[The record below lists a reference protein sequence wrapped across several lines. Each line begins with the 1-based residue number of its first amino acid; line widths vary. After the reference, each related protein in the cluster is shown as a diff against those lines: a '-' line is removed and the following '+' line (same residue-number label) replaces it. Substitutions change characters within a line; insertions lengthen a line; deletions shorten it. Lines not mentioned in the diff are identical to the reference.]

1 MGANSQRKLYLVAY
15 DVMDSKRLRQ
25 VRKCLIGYKVGGQK
39 SVFEMWIT
47 PTELI
52 HIQRDLTNIMDTET
66 DRLNIFALDAR
77 MEMKIFGKAQS
88 FDQTYF
94 SIV

>member
-1 MGANSQRKLYLVAY
+1 MGGNSQRKLYLVAY
-15 DVMDSKRLRQ
+15 DVMDPKRLRR
-25 VRKCLIGYKVGGQK
+25 VRKYLIGYKVGGQK

-47 PTELI
+47 PTELVR
-52 HIQRDLTNIMDTET
+52 IQRDLTNIMDTEN

-77 MEMKIFGKAQS
+77 MEVTIFGKAQS

-94 SIV
+94 SIL